1 MYKKHLPTIFMIL
14 FSLLWSCCLLFM
26 VFLILDTYNISWQ
39 ETCMV
44 IGTTI
49 FAYVC
54 IDLAYCLWDHVRSTV
69 KSEKIQREIDVE
81 HSFRKMGHKWERSE

>member
-1 MYKKHLPTIFMIL
+1 
-14 FSLLWSCCLLFM
+14 
-26 VFLILDTYNISWQ
+26 
-39 ETCMV
+39 MV